1 MINWCKQNTLLL
13 LITSSFW
20 GGQSSGVADSIVAK
34 GVECHNVSTAYQEV
48 YGFETEN
55 YYINICQL
63 DDEFFYYRQSK
74 LDASNK
80 LLIPAESILQ
90 GDVFQATADRTT
102 YFVGIES
109 DRYYS
114 SVMSNNN
121 EIVFEPEILPTAA
134 VALKALPLQ
143 IEKPNSLSADHNL
156 LQKEDKILSST
167 KMALDYP
174 ETVAEDGQLLTCT
187 QEGTSINFTSIHTNF
202 LNANTRMAEQVC
214 LPAATNNVLNPVL
227 NPNRGD
233 LAE

>member
-20 GGQSSGVADSIVAK
+20 GGQSSGVADSIVTK
-34 GVECHNVSTAYQEV
+34 GVECHNVSAAYQEV

-80 LLIPAESILQ
+80 LLIPAESILR
-90 GDVFQATADRTT
+90 GDVFQATAGRTT

-121 EIVFEPEILPTAA
+121 EIVFEPEILPTPAI
-134 VALKALPLQ
+134 ALKAIPLQ
-143 IEKPNSLSADHNL
+143 IEKRSSLSTDYSL
-156 LQKEDKILSST
+156 LQEEDKILSNT

-174 ETVAEDGQLLTCT
+174 EAVAEDEQLLICT
-187 QEGTSINFTSIHTNF
+187 QEGATTN
-202 LNANTRMAEQVC
+202 LSVTVNSTNPNSELAEQVC
-214 LPAATNNVLNPVL
+214 LPAAANNVLNPVL
-227 NPNRGD
+227 NPN
-233 LAE
+233 

>member
-20 GGQSSGVADSIVAK
+20 SGQSSGVSDSIVTKA
-34 GVECHNVSTAYQEV
+34 VECHNVNTAYQEV

-63 DDEFFYYRQSK
+63 DEEFFYYRQSK

-80 LLIPAESILQ
+80 LLIPAESILR
-90 GDVFQATADRTT
+90 GDVFQATAGRTT

-134 VALKALPLQ
+134 IALKAIPLAIKKQSSLPT
-143 IEKPNSLSADHNL
+143 DYNL
-156 LQKEDKILSST
+156 LQEEDKILSNT
-167 KMALDYP
+167 QMALDYP
-174 ETVAEDGQLLTCT
+174 EAVGEDEQLLSCT
-187 QEGTSINFTSIHTNF
+187 QGGATIDFSITTNST
-202 LNANTRMAEQVC
+202 NANSGVVEQGC
-214 LPAATNNVLNPVL
+214 LPAAAKNVLNS
-227 NPNRGD
+227 N
-233 LAE
+233 

>member
-1 MINWCKQNTLLL
+1 MINWCKQNTILL

-20 GGQSSGVADSIVAK
+20 SGQSFGVADSIVTN
-34 GVECHNVSTAYQEV
+34 GVECHNVNTAYQEV

-80 LLIPAESILQ
+80 LLIPAESILR
-90 GDVFQATADRTT
+90 GDVFQATAGRTT

-134 VALKALPLQ
+134 IALETLPLHVEEQ
-143 IEKPNSLSADHNL
+143 SSLSADYSFLQEDETINL
-156 LQKEDKILSST
+156 SITTNST
-167 KMALDYP
+167 NA
-174 ETVAEDGQLLTCT
+174 
-187 QEGTSINFTSIHTNF
+187 TSRVI
-202 LNANTRMAEQVC
+202 EQVC
-214 LPAATNNVLNPVL
+214 LPATVNNVLNP
-227 NPNRGD
+227 N
-233 LAE
+233 

>member
-20 GGQSSGVADSIVAK
+20 SGQSSGVSDSIVTKA
-34 GVECHNVSTAYQEV
+34 VECHNVNTAYQEV

-63 DDEFFYYRQSK
+63 DEEFFYYRQSK

-80 LLIPAESILQ
+80 LLIPAESILR
-90 GDVFQATADRTT
+90 GDVFQATAGRTT

-134 VALKALPLQ
+134 IALKAIPLAIKKQSSLPT
-143 IEKPNSLSADHNL
+143 DYNL
-156 LQKEDKILSST
+156 LQEEDKILSNT
-167 KMALDYP
+167 QMALDYP
-174 ETVAEDGQLLTCT
+174 EAVGEDEQLLSCT
-187 QEGTSINFTSIHTNF
+187 QGRATIDFSITTNST
-202 LNANTRMAEQVC
+202 NANSGVVEQGC
-214 LPAATNNVLNPVL
+214 LPAAAKNVLNS
-227 NPNRGD
+227 N
-233 LAE
+233 

>member
-1 MINWCKQNTLLL
+1 MINWCKQNVLLL

-20 GGQSSGVADSIVAK
+20 GGQSSGVADSIVTN
-34 GVECHNVSTAYQEV
+34 GVECHNVNTAYQEV

-80 LLIPAESILQ
+80 LLISAESILR
-90 GDVFQATADRTT
+90 GDVFQATAGRTT

-134 VALKALPLQ
+134 IALNNLSLPV
-143 IEKPNSLSADHNL
+143 EKQSSLSADYNL
-156 LQKEDKILSST
+156 VQEEDKILSST
-167 KMALDYP
+167 KMTLDYP
-174 ETVAEDGQLLTCT
+174 EAVAEDEQLLICT
-187 QEGTSINFTSIHTNF
+187 QEQGVFNLSITANSTST
-202 LNANTRMAEQVC
+202 NANSTNSRVVEQIC
-214 LPAATNNVLNPVL
+214 LPAAANNVLNPVL
-227 NPNRGD
+227 NRN
-233 LAE
+233 

>member
-20 GGQSSGVADSIVAK
+20 TGQSSGVTDSIVTKA
-34 GVECHNVSTAYQEV
+34 VECHNVNPAYQEV

-55 YYINICQL
+55 HYINICQL
-63 DDEFFYYRQSK
+63 DNEFFYYRQSK
-74 LDASNK
+74 IDASNK
-80 LLIPAESILQ
+80 LLIPAESILR
-90 GDVFQATADRTT
+90 GDVFQATARKTT

-134 VALKALPLQ
+134 IALKAFPLQ
-143 IEKPNSLSADHNL
+143 IDQREKQSSLSVDYGL
-156 LQKEDKILSST
+156 LQGKDKILSNT

-174 ETVAEDGQLLTCT
+174 EAVTEDQQPLICP
-187 QEGTSINFTSIHTNF
+187 QEEMTINLSIPANSP
-202 LNANTRMAEQVC
+202 NANNGGAIEQGC
-214 LPAATNNVLNPVL
+214 FSSTANNVFNPVL
-227 NPNRGD
+227 KP
-233 LAE
+233 E